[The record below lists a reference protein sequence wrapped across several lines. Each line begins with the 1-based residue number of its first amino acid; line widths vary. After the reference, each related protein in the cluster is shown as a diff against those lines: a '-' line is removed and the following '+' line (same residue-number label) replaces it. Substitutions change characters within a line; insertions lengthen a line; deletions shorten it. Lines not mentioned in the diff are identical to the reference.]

1 MTWVGVVLALV
12 GRVVFSFVD
21 PAITESSG
29 LVDLG
34 DAMVTM
40 NDSGGAPVLYTVDSR
55 TGRTIGRT
63 TYADHVEDVEALAP
77 GRGPSAGRIWAADIG
92 DNDERRS
99 SVRVYRVPVGSGDRR
114 VDAPSYELVYP
125 DGAHDAESLVADDR
139 GRLFVITKAILGG
152 TVYAAPATLDPHRP
166 NRLAPVAKVSIWA
179 TDAALFPDGRHV
191 LVRGYG
197 TAVVY
202 SFPGFEPV
210 ASVGLPR
217 QKQGEG
223 VSIGPSGRIRLSSEG
238 RNSPVLQVE
247 LPRRVVAALAGEH
260 LSGTFTPTP
269 HAEPRPVPDRPGPTG
284 ERGRGALVVAVGA
297 GAAGILLLLVL
308 LLPRRTRRRP

>member
-1 MTWVGVVLALV
+1 LLSDHDEQVGVAYETRDPGTDKVHFAKRIAYLIDPEGTIRKAYEV
-12 GRVVFSFVD
+12 GDFHADTARFDRDASTHTVTVARKGKTKVTTFQVAKDAQDLTTAFMWLSKQPLEVAHHYEI
-21 PAITESSG
+21 PVASG
-29 LVDLG
+29 SHQF
-34 DAMVTM
+34 T
-40 NDSGGAPVLYTVDSR
+40 
-55 TGRTIGRT
+55 
-63 TYADHVEDVEALAP
+63 
-77 GRGPSAGRIWAADIG
+77 
-92 DNDERRS
+92 
-99 SVRVYRVPVGSGDRR
+99 
-114 VDAPSYELVYP
+114 
-125 DGAHDAESLVADDR
+125 LVADVL
-139 GRLFVITKAILGG
+139 GRERVE
-152 TVYAAPATLDPHRP
+152 APAGTFETVKVKVRTELDGKFSTKRDSTLWLSD
-166 NRLAPVAKVSIWA
+166 
-179 TDAALFPDGRHV
+179 DGRHV

-247 LPRRVVAALAGEH
+247 LPRRVMAALAGEH

-269 HAEPRPVPDRPGPTG
+269 HAEPRPAPDRPGPTG

-308 LLPRRTRRRP
+308 LLPRRTGRRP